1 MKDDVRRD
9 DTILP
14 IVCSL
19 WPELAGCRCLLHFHH
34 GTARSA
40 DDRAVSHSLAGDPR
54 TDLSDSWCPEEHCEN
69 LRPAR
74 VTEGV
79 RAGSLRR
86 WRRNWRGRVRL
97 SPN

>member
-14 IVCSL
+14 IACSL

-40 DDRAVSHSLAGDPR
+40 DEQSRI
-54 TDLSDSWCPEEHCEN
+54 
-69 LRPAR
+69 
-74 VTEGV
+74 
-79 RAGSLRR
+79 R
-86 WRRNWRGRVRL
+86 WRVILVRIFRIPGVQRSIVKTCVL
-97 SPN
+97 PA